1 MNEQLLIKNIAEI
14 GKLLLKNGAEIYR
27 VEESLERMCQSY
39 GFQDIGVF
47 ALPTYF
53 TMSVTFQDGTNT
65 SLTKRTLQNRT
76 NLDAVC
82 ALNDLV
88 RKICNESGLAKA
100 DGHELASGIEIK
112 KELLNEFTI
121 YIEETLPELKDDS
134 TTNIDIQLDISDITR
149 KMVDLIKRFDRISEA
164 RKIKILDGI
173 RLLENCS
180 NKSNYEYT
188 NDEIEN
194 IFADIEKALHSAKAK
209 FTADTKQQRI
219 DMFKSEF
226 EREYTWLNGFMRNV
240 YRFADKEAMIS
251 PETKTAWTYSELNSE
266 ANRFSNAILDAGI
279 IKGGVVMFQLLN
291 CPEFAFAYIACHK
304 TGTVSC
310 PINFRLSAGEIAITI
325 EDSRP
330 TVFIYESINKDAVEQ
345 ALKLSKFT
353 PKMIIMVDEEG
364 AAPIPGTVKYS
375 DFVKNA
381 SAENPNLNWNLS
393 IYDETTRLY
402 TSGTTGRP
410 KGVCIT
416 SINEVLSAHDVMIH
430 FPFSSEDKS
439 MNTTPWF
446 HRGGLHSGGLTPTF
460 YAGGCVT
467 IMRKFDAALT
477 LKYVED
483 YKLSFIIGVPAVLE
497 RLTEAQ
503 ERNGRDLSTLHG
515 IVTMGSPLERAACMR
530 YQRVLTPRI
539 FNGYGTTETFWN
551 TFLRPNDLPEM
562 AGTAGRACTDDDVRV
577 VKVFEDRRAE
587 PHEIVAKD
595 NCEVGEVIIRS
606 HAKSAYFYYNNEG
619 ETERKFHNGYLYTND
634 LGTWDENHFIT
645 IAGRKDD
652 MIISQGEN
660 IYPTQIEEVLNSHP
674 KVADSIVTAVPDK
687 AHGEIVTAYVV
698 KADESLTVD
707 ELEEFCKNS
716 PMISNYKRPR
726 YYRFTATIPT
736 NVTGK
741 KLHYKI
747 KEMAKNDLIN
757 GLLIRA

>member
-1 MNEQLLIKNIAEI
+1 M
-14 GKLLLKNGAEIYR
+14 G
-27 VEESLERMCQSY
+27 
-39 GFQDIGVF
+39 DIM
-47 ALPTYF
+47 T
-53 TMSVTFQDGTNT
+53 TTFI
-65 SLTKRTLQNRT
+65 
-76 NLDAVC
+76 
-82 ALNDLV
+82 
-88 RKICNESGLAKA
+88 RKIMKGKKIMQKET
-100 DGHELASGIEIK
+100 K
-112 KELLNEFTI
+112 KE
-121 YIEETLPELKDDS
+121 
-134 TTNIDIQLDISDITR
+134 
-149 KMVDLIKRFDRISEA
+149 RFDRISEA

-353 PKMIIMVDEEG
+353 PKVIIMVDEEG
-364 AAPIPGTVKYS
+364 VAPIPGTVKYS

-381 SAENPNLNWNLS
+381 SAENPNLNWKLS

-530 YQRVLTPRI
+530 YQRVLTPKI

-687 AHGEIVTAYVV
+687 AHGEIVTAYIV

>member
-1 MNEQLLIKNIAEI
+1 M
-14 GKLLLKNGAEIYR
+14 G
-27 VEESLERMCQSY
+27 
-39 GFQDIGVF
+39 DIM
-47 ALPTYF
+47 T
-53 TMSVTFQDGTNT
+53 TTFI
-65 SLTKRTLQNRT
+65 
-76 NLDAVC
+76 
-82 ALNDLV
+82 
-88 RKICNESGLAKA
+88 RKIMKGKKIMQKET
-100 DGHELASGIEIK
+100 K
-112 KELLNEFTI
+112 KE
-121 YIEETLPELKDDS
+121 
-134 TTNIDIQLDISDITR
+134 
-149 KMVDLIKRFDRISEA
+149 RFDRISEA

-266 ANRFSNAILDAGI
+266 ANRFSNAILEAGI

-660 IYPTQIEEVLNSHP
+660 IYPMQIEEVLNSHP

-687 AHGEIVTAYVV
+687 AHGEIVTAYIV

>member
-1 MNEQLLIKNIAEI
+1 
-14 GKLLLKNGAEIYR
+14 
-27 VEESLERMCQSY
+27 
-39 GFQDIGVF
+39 
-47 ALPTYF
+47 
-53 TMSVTFQDGTNT
+53 
-65 SLTKRTLQNRT
+65 
-76 NLDAVC
+76 
-82 ALNDLV
+82 
-88 RKICNESGLAKA
+88 
-100 DGHELASGIEIK
+100 
-112 KELLNEFTI
+112 
-121 YIEETLPELKDDS
+121 
-134 TTNIDIQLDISDITR
+134 
-149 KMVDLIKRFDRISEA
+149 
-164 RKIKILDGI
+164 
-173 RLLENCS
+173 
-180 NKSNYEYT
+180 
-188 NDEIEN
+188 
-194 IFADIEKALHSAKAK
+194 
-209 FTADTKQQRI
+209 
-219 DMFKSEF
+219 
-226 EREYTWLNGFMRNV
+226 
-240 YRFADKEAMIS
+240 
-251 PETKTAWTYSELNSE
+251 
-266 ANRFSNAILDAGI
+266 
-279 IKGGVVMFQLLN
+279 
-291 CPEFAFAYIACHK
+291 
-304 TGTVSC
+304 
-310 PINFRLSAGEIAITI
+310 
-325 EDSRP
+325 
-330 TVFIYESINKDAVEQ
+330 
-345 ALKLSKFT
+345 
-353 PKMIIMVDEEG
+353 
-364 AAPIPGTVKYS
+364 
-375 DFVKNA
+375 
-381 SAENPNLNWNLS
+381 
-393 IYDETTRLY
+393 
-402 TSGTTGRP
+402 
-410 KGVCIT
+410 
-416 SINEVLSAHDVMIH
+416 
-430 FPFSSEDKS
+430 

-577 VKVFEDRRAE
+577 VKIFEDRRAE

-674 KVADSIVTAVPDK
+674 KVADSIDTAVPDK
-687 AHGEIVTAYVV
+687 AHGEIVTAYIV